1 MTTSSFFLV
10 EKHKQC
16 CELLV
21 EKHKPMKT
29 HHRNIIVA
37 IIVIII
43 ITIIIIII
51 ILFIAIIMMN
61 THTFRPKP
69 VQALHPQEDPGSSRR
84 EGTAG
89 RLMMG

>member
-1 MTTSSFFLV
+1 M

-16 CELLV
+16 CELV
-21 EKHKPMKT
+21 EKHQQKKT
-29 HHRNIIVA
+29 HHRNIFVA

-51 ILFIAIIMMN
+51 LFIAIM
-61 THTFRPKP
+61 FRPKP